1 MEEHKPK
8 IPALPGEDLGRG
20 GEAAAGPQA
29 GPAGEREELVRGRL
43 ERPDAGPAAPEP
55 EPPTTSTK

>member
-1 MEEHKPK
+1 MDEHKAKLPV
-8 IPALPGEDLGRG
+8 IPGEDLGRG

-43 ERPDAGPAAPEP
+43 ERPDAGPVAPEP
-55 EPPTTSTK
+55 SPPPSASK